1 MSCVLLSDLWIDQ
14 RNWTMKSNNEFELQ
28 SPTVRRWKKIYLHVN
43 ESAVCRFK
51 KCYEAQIKDKI
62 NKKKS
67 PKTAIV
73 NNLRRCPCLLGNKIN
88 PLVQKYLK
96 ATKYKGGDV
105 NTMVAIATAK
115 ALTKRYPL
123 LKKDHLKLRKSW
135 AQTFFCHSG
144 FVHRMKTTGKVKIS
158 VRAQKDAELKFLYQ
172 IVNNVENQQIPPSLT
187 INFDQ
192 TPLKYVQVSS
202 TTMDQKREGNVP
214 IAGISDKKSI
224 TTTFSITIDNTFLP
238 MQLIYQGKIDQSLPK
253 VKFPNGFSLSVSE
266 SH

>member
-1 MSCVLLSDLWIDQ
+1 
-14 RNWTMKSNNEFELQ
+14 MKSNNEFELQ
-28 SPTVRRWKKIYLHVN
+28 SPTVRRWKKIYLHIN

-51 KCYEAQIKDKI
+51 TCYGAQIKDKI

-67 PKTAIV
+67 PKT
-73 NNLRRCPCLLGNKIN
+73 
-88 PLVQKYLK
+88 
-96 ATKYKGGDV
+96 
-105 NTMVAIATAK
+105 IATAK

-135 AQTFFCHSG
+135 AQTFLCHSG

-172 IVNNVENQQIPPSLT
+172 IVNNVENHQIPPSLT

-224 TTTFSITIDNTFLP
+224 TTTFSITIDNTFLL